1 MEVVEKHHFCL
12 NNNAKNLKRQI
23 PKGIV
28 ILIKGRQNML
38 FASIVE
44 QLQGRIQQEQYE
56 CVIHYI
62 EEEENELEHA
72 LQICKESHPLG
83 ILFLGS
89 NRRHFRQEFVSI
101 PVPCVLVTNSAEQ
114 LGFSN
119 LSSVST
125 DDVAAAEFVIDYL
138 ISLGHEQI
146 GILGGDMEVSQAA
159 ISRYKGCVEA
169 FRKHYRSFLPK
180 QQYESAR
187 FSISAGYDAMG
198 RLLDKM
204 PNLTAVFAMS
214 DVMALGAIRAIQD
227 RGLCVPEDISVIGF
241 DGLEIGNYMNPR
253 LTTIQQNKEGIA
265 LRSIEILLRAIE
277 EEGVAQQLVEP
288 FCFVAG
294 ESVKDIINI
303 E

>member
-159 ISRYKGCVEA
+159 ISRYKGCVQA

-187 FSISAGYDAMG
+187 FSISAGYDAM
-198 RLLDKM
+198 
-204 PNLTAVFAMS
+204 
-214 DVMALGAIRAIQD
+214 ALGAIRAIQD
-227 RGLCVPEDISVIGF
+227 RGLYVPEDISVIGF